1 MCISM
6 ERWSKMAKKTEAK
19 ELVRM
24 RVKRK
29 RKMEKI
35 QEKIFHDN

>member
-19 ELVRM
+19 QSV
-24 RVKRK
+24 RK
-29 RKMEKI
+29 RGKRRRKIEKI
-35 QEKIFHDN
+35 QEKILHDK